1 MKKASIIIT
10 LVLFYGFG
18 YGQNKFQSLIQR
30 IALLEVYL
38 GYLKS
43 GYKVVKGG
51 LNTFR
56 DLKNGEFGLHKDY
69 FDRLAVVNPKI
80 KRYSKVSEIITLCIQ
95 LIKECKASQKQFI
108 DSKELTPQE
117 IDWLLKTYNR
127 FMDDCNTTIG
137 ILVDVITDG
146 QLKFTDDQRLCE
158 IEKLHKEMIAK
169 ARFSRSFIRGTKT
182 LILQRIEEGTSIEK
196 IRDLYQIK

>member
-1 MKKASIIIT
+1 MKKASIITT

-69 FDRLAVVNPKI
+69 FDRLSVVNPKI
-80 KRYSKVSEIITLCIQ
+80 KHYSKVTEIIGLCAQ
-95 LIKECKASQKQFI
+95 LIKETKAAQKQLL

-117 IDWLLKTYNR
+117 IDWLLKTYER
-127 FMDDCNTTIG
+127 FTEDCHRTID
-137 ILVDVITDG
+137 ILLDVITDG
-146 QLKFTDDQRLCE
+146 HLKFTDDQRLLK
-158 IEKLHKEMIAK
+158 IENLQKQMIAK
-169 ARFSRSFIRGTKT
+169 ARFSRAFIRGTKT
-182 LILQRIEEGTSIEK
+182 LILQRIEERSSIRK
-196 IRDLYQIK
+196 IKDLYQIK

>member
-1 MKKASIIIT
+1 MKKAFIIT
-10 LVLFYGFG
+10 TLLFLCGFG
-18 YGQNKFQSLIQR
+18 HAQNKFQSLIQR

-80 KRYSKVSEIITLCIQ
+80 KQYSKVSEIISLCAQ
-95 LIKECKASQKQFI
+95 LVKECKVAQKQFI

-127 FMDDCNTTIG
+127 FMDDWNTTID
-137 ILVDVITDG
+137 ILLDVITDG

-158 IEKLHKEMIAK
+158 IENLHTEMIAK
-169 ARFSRSFIRGTKT
+169 ARFSRAFNRGTKT
-182 LILQRIEEGTSIEK
+182 LILQRIEEGTSIRK
-196 IRDLYQIK
+196 IKDLYQIK